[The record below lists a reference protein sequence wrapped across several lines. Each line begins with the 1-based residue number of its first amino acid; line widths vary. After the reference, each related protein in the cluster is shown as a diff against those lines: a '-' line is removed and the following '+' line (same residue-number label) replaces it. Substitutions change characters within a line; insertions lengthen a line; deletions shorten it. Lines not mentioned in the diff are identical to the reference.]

1 MSGASPEQVLRFWFG
16 AEWFDGGY
24 DAPAYERERVRFW
37 FMGGAAVDVQCREF
51 IPRIR
56 KAGRG
61 ELHGEEWKSRD
72 GLVAQLVLL
81 DQFSRNA
88 FRGAPEAFAYDAR
101 AVAVAL
107 QLIDKAGDRPAS
119 VPWPAALFIATCLMH
134 SEDLAQHA
142 RVGAFCRA
150 HVADSSRK
158 SSNASSTSICPSTW
172 RLSKNLGDTHTATV
186 CTGARRRP
194 PRPHGSRLTRHL
206 VGARASNWRRR
217 AEGA

>member
-1 MSGASPEQVLRFWFG
+1 MHVGGACFTALSVALRRPFASRSAPGMSGASPEQVLRFWFG

-119 VPWPAALFIATCLMH
+119 VPFKSKIIERQLDVDLPEHMAVVKKFGRYPHRNGVYGRETTPAEAAW
-134 SEDLAQHA
+134 LASDEA
-142 RVGAFCRA
+142 PGW
-150 HVADSSRK
+150 SK
-158 SSNASSTSICPSTW
+158 SQQLA
-172 RLSKNLGDTHTATV
+172 K
-186 CTGARRRP
+186 TG
-194 PRPHGSRLTRHL
+194 
-206 VGARASNWRRR
+206 
-217 AEGA
+217 